1 MRNLKK
7 QLRLL
12 ISFLCLTITNA
23 VLCQTDPITLVVG
36 SLAGS
41 NLDFQ
46 ARKLATAMQSQG
58 GRAVRVVNK
67 PGQWGG
73 VAADFITN
81 ASPDGST
88 LFINDSYP
96 QNEKSAAL
104 EPLVYIGEKALGIWA
119 RPNARPVSA
128 KFAFSGSPS
137 NLAFMHSNKQI
148 LGQWLG
154 VEITLVP
161 YRGITPA
168 VSDTS
173 AGRTDYLLG
182 ELGINAGAIEAGL
195 VLIATSSP
203 KVSKGLGLAS
213 KTIEIP
219 QLQEFAIPLG
229 IFVPYGT
236 HTDVKSFLRKSIRSA
251 TASELFRQAMQATAV
266 FQTMSP
272 PEMLTLHLN
281 NFAKMAKRA
290 IEDRA
295 DIPDAFVTSTP
306 SDQK

>member
-1 MRNLKK
+1 
-7 QLRLL
+7 
-12 ISFLCLTITNA
+12 
-23 VLCQTDPITLVVG
+23 
-36 SLAGS
+36 
-41 NLDFQ
+41 
-46 ARKLATAMQSQG
+46 
-58 GRAVRVVNK
+58 
-67 PGQWGG
+67 
-73 VAADFITN
+73 
-81 ASPDGST
+81 
-88 LFINDSYP
+88 
-96 QNEKSAAL
+96 
-104 EPLVYIGEKALGIWA
+104 
-119 RPNARPVSA
+119 
-128 KFAFSGSPS
+128 
-137 NLAFMHSNKQI
+137 MHSNKQI

-236 HTDVKSFLRKSIRSA
+236 HTDVKSFLHKSIRSA